1 MPKPAGKTY
10 SLHPCGLC
18 AARLT
23 QRIIFTDQQPEC
35 TSRVSLL
42 YPAVRIFRAA
52 FLIPRACKVPMGF
65 ENTPS
70 PKKSPC
76 LQRLLPDGAQ
86 QAVTKEPHMPKTVT
100 RPDRDGTHRL
110 AFERNKKKIYATQT
124 VCGICGKPVDF
135 SCKFPHPLSPCIDH
149 IIPVAK
155 GGHPSDLA
163 NLQLAHFW
171 CNRQKSDKLFSP
183 VEKQAEADAD
193 APLALPLSTDW
204 TAYRGH

>member
-1 MPKPAGKTY
+1 
-10 SLHPCGLC
+10 
-18 AARLT
+18 
-23 QRIIFTDQQPEC
+23 
-35 TSRVSLL
+35 
-42 YPAVRIFRAA
+42 
-52 FLIPRACKVPMGF
+52 
-65 ENTPS
+65 
-70 PKKSPC
+70 
-76 LQRLLPDGAQ
+76 
-86 QAVTKEPHMPKTVT
+86 MPKTVT

-171 CNRQKSDKLFSP
+171 SNRRKPAKWFTPLENQPKP
-183 VEKQAEADAD
+183 NQA
-193 APLALPLSTDW
+193 PPRQSTDW